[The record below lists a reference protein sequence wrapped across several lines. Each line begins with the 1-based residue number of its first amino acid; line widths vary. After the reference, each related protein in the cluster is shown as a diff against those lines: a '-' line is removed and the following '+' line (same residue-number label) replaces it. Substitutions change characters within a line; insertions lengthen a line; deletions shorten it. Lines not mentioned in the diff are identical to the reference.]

1 VFSFIVIALLIGFT
15 TNHQRIISMWL
26 LFVEH
31 ALIAIERQVV
41 AEKQS
46 ETKKKIALS
55 QAEKNA
61 QVSLILMEQ
70 KLMEKDSI
78 RRKEA
83 IENEMFVAREK
94 AQTDAGF
101 YRSLTFLVSL
111 MLSCAFVLTCN
122 FIEVI

>member
-1 VFSFIVIALLIGFT
+1 VFFFIVIALLVGFT
-15 TNHQRIISMWL
+15 TNQQRIISMWL
-26 LFVEH
+26 LFVEQ
-31 ALIAIERQVV
+31 ALIAIERQKVEEKE
-41 AEKQS
+41 AET
-46 ETKKKIALS
+46 EKKIALS

-78 RRKEA
+78 RRQEA

-101 YRSLTFLVSL
+101 YRSLFLR
-111 MLSCAFVLTCN
+111 LS
-122 FIEVI
+122 EV